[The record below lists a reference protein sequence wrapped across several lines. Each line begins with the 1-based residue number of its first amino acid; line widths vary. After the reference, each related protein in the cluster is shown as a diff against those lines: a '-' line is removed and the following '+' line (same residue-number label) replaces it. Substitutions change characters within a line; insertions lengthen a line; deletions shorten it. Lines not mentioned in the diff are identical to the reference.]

1 VEDYRGLG
9 REVEGLCRKINRK
22 WGRGSWRPI
31 RLWSRHLPQAELMA
45 LHRLSD
51 LCMVTSL
58 DDGMNLVA
66 KEYAASRVDE
76 DGTLVLSGFTG
87 AAKELTTALLVNP
100 FSVDEMS
107 GALYSALTRPREE
120 RGRRMRALR
129 KVVREN
135 NIYTWGAQF
144 MRTLLDGDG
153 LARRGSLPRTLALA
167 SGL

>member
-1 VEDYRGLG
+1 
-9 REVEGLCRKINRK
+9 
-22 WGRGSWRPI
+22 
-31 RLWSRHLPQAELMA
+31 
-45 LHRLSD
+45 
-51 LCMVTSL
+51 MVTSL

-107 GALYSALTRPREE
+107 GALYSALTMPREE

-135 NIYTWGAQF
+135 NIYTWGAHF

-153 LARRGSLPRTLALA
+153 LARRGSLTRTFALA